1 MLLNNVAKKY
11 PSNYV
16 ILSPVKRDDAGRV
29 RDWQVLNNGR
39 NYEKIKELADYYRKE
54 GIKDAVIISTAKKG
68 MDVPSEESAKFFR
81 IFFNMFTI
89 AGVSIKFPMM
99 LLGGDRDG
107 S

>member
-1 MLLNNVAKKY
+1 MLLQNVAKKY

-16 ILSPVKRDDAGRV
+16 ILSPSKRDDDGRV

-39 NYEKIKELADYYRKE
+39 NYQKIKDLVDYYRRE
-54 GIKDAVIISTAKKG
+54 GIKNAVIISTSKTG
-68 MDVPSEESAKFFR
+68 MDVPPDESAKFFR

-99 LLGGDRDG
+99 FGGG
-107 S
+107 E